1 MFSKHT
7 RIVKH
12 LPVLPVLWPLVRR
25 EGQFAPAG
33 VQVAKEL
40 RHLQQISK
48 VPPAAGGSTW
58 TVQKKTFE
66 DFFPGNLNE
75 SVADPQPLRAEGGAD
90 WIMTVQWRYR
100 CCAT

>member
-7 RIVKH
+7 RLVKH

-48 VPPAAGGSTW
+48 VQLYHRADRLGLSRR
-58 TVQKKTFE
+58 KRLKI
-66 DFFPGNLNE
+66 FFRE
-75 SVADPQPLRAEGGAD
+75 
-90 WIMTVQWRYR
+90 T
-100 CCAT
+100 